1 MSALTETQERF
12 LRDASTRLPMDR
24 VREVY
29 VFAPMRQGGMETG
42 VAVIAVALEP
52 EAAEAAVET
61 APDVSDA
68 VAVED
73 AWAAGDERVSDVLEE
88 DAGDAGD
95 VGDDSAAG
103 TAPAAA
109 IEPMPDAPAEALVDA
124 GDEAPMDEAPMDETR
139 MEEAED
145 ASADA
150 GMSVADS
157 EPAAETGAEAA
168 DGPADA
174 ESAEPETAPEPAASV
189 RYTVLTARYRLQ
201 LKGPDRGK
209 WEVDMVEE
217 ADAPLLTVDAVV
229 RGVQRRAGDEN
240 EAERLTAADF
250 LAVVSGQA
258 TWPAT
263 R

>member
-52 EAAEAAVET
+52 EAAVDT
-61 APDVSDA
+61 APDVADA
-68 VAVED
+68 AAAED
-73 AWAAGDERVSDVLEE
+73 ARAAVDEPVSDVLEE
-88 DAGDAGD
+88 DVADVADVSTADA
-95 VGDDSAAG
+95 
-103 TAPAAA
+103 APDAA
-109 IEPMPDAPAEALVDA
+109 IDPMPDAPAEALVDA
-124 GDEAPMDEAPMDETR
+124 GDETP
-139 MEEAED
+139 MEEAERV
-145 ASADA
+145 SADA
-150 GMSVADS
+150 EMSVADA
-157 EPAAETGAEAA
+157 EPAIETRAEAA
-168 DGPADA
+168 DGRADA
-174 ESAEPETAPEPAASV
+174 ESAAPETAPEPDASV